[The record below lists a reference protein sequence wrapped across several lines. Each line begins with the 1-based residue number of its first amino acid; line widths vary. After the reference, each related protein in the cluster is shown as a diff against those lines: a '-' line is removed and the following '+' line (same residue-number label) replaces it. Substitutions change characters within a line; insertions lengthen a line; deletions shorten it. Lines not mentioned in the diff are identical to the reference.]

1 MNKSRFPVRTPF
13 RFRKDYGKIK
23 TTCKLCAE
31 TACREVERRD
41 GIGGCPDRGAVL
53 GAGRGG
59 HCGEQRQVRR
69 LLLPDRLP
77 HPGPAGGRG
86 GVRGR
91 HLAAGLGGHA
101 AQPPRQAGYV
111 PGEDHP
117 EPVPGPLAGPA
128 GPEAVAG
135 TGGTGAD
142 GAGGLPAR
150 LRRRGTGGG
159 GRRPGGEPEPLFGIP
174 APGETGAV
182 CPSVLVS
189 LLRGGA
195 GRLERRGTVSAALF
209 RLRQDLREHLERE
222 GFTL

>member
-117 EPVPGPLAGPA
+117 EPVPGPLAGGAGPPRSNTSLQGIVLYSSVCPIPPACAYNRAYFACPATYNTEEEGRGRGLPPA
-128 GPEAVAG
+128 GRES
-135 TGGTGAD
+135 
-142 GAGGLPAR
+142 
-150 LRRRGTGGG
+150 
-159 GRRPGGEPEPLFGIP
+159 GENR
-174 APGETGAV
+174 
-182 CPSVLVS
+182 C
-189 LLRGGA
+189 
-195 GRLERRGTVSAALF
+195 
-209 RLRQDLREHLERE
+209 
-222 GFTL
+222 